1 MPTKK
6 DPRNEVGAIVH
17 AVANRALSDHTAKN
31 IFGNVNYAKHFLQ
44 GTVVGFFDGRAPGG
58 KNAVWKLTVDFQMPS
73 DDLGAEVAAMRAV
86 KAALDPDGLLNPGV
100 LLS

>member
-6 DPRNEVGAIVH
+6 DPRNEAGVIAH
-17 AVANRALSDHTAKN
+17 AVANRALSGHTVKN

-58 KNAVWKLTVDFQMPS
+58 KTAVWKLTVDFEMPS
-73 DDLGAEVAAMRAV
+73 DGAEVELKR
-86 KAALDPDGLLNPGV
+86 G
-100 LLS
+100 